1 MPTRPK
7 FFPASVSRYLDPK
20 ERSWDTVVAEKGKLV
35 LDSEKI
41 LEQDLR
47 ELDRIRDLAR
57 AVPSGWIRGQSRGD
71 AYGEFSYDAPWLPG
85 PVLNPDFVPNTF
97 HMQKVQALV
106 AGMLLDIEYTNTDT
120 KGDNLI
126 VLDAPDPPGAPPV
139 FKRTDF
145 VFLEVWL
152 ALVSDSPAARGTLT
166 VSDPVTSSP
175 GDTITVDGVVFTGVL
190 VPPAPNQFQIFNGS
204 PTNTA
209 ASISAQINA
218 TVGTVTTVANANVV
232 QITAAV
238 SGVAG
243 NAITLGSSNP
253 AAILASGGF
262 LTGGVDTPNK
272 PTQDSIYRHG
282 NVASSAAVAL
292 PDDIED
298 PVVAAETTKRVQ
310 IQYRIRHTG
319 MAEGIDFKLQ
329 NDGFSN
335 PNVLAQGSQSA
346 PVALYPFVPADL
358 KTVISNSDA
367 RDGVAGP
374 EIGYGILDNGL
385 WIAGDGTQ
393 TSATALGTIDG
404 FVYAIPLAMV
414 FRKNDATGAGGFNPS
429 TNTNGALLYNHALF
443 VNSNLFN
450 PAVAVGE
457 SDRPDGAFAD
467 AIGDTDVLDL
477 RRHVKFTG
485 QDLAAELQYQ
495 MQALQD
501 GEFRTWAIDTASKQ
515 EMGAG
520 SGDVSTRN
528 MVANEIGRTGP
539 VEGIPPNKGGNPP
552 LSGDTTRGVTI
563 RNFDHFARRFG
574 DQPVVER
581 VVLALYPTDDEV
593 GPPAHPGKY
602 VVRPGYAAAFFGW
615 AEGDEI
621 NIDLLALNA
630 TTLGDFDP
638 NNVVSI
644 PGPAPTGTIFDYAPP
659 GSFIT
664 DILSIYHDDGNWN
677 VAVDQT
683 LKPTTIV
690 GLGTSHV
697 QITLDVNPI
706 QVTGGVNAA
715 AHDMVGTNG
724 TGDVGSQRRVFVEL
738 EITYPLGVG
747 LTDTPDLQITPDPGP
762 WPYGPMLENW
772 LPTGPDQRPLDMENR
787 LAPTFRQGFREVG
800 IEYIANDPSNG
811 GGNLGVPVG
820 TITPDTVV
828 SRDPL
833 TLVAD
838 RRFYGDSV
846 TSVFVT
852 DANDGNPRDVDDPNT
867 HFGSSTRLITL
878 NNTGIPPAVPLSG
891 AGQTLC
897 EIRYFGQDPI
907 PNFGG
912 AGLGYQQT
920 IFFRTNA
927 PQTVGVKEGVIS
939 TTIQDFPYTGAVGPL
954 PSTLEVEPLYISQN
968 VWTGQVGMGSVE
980 LPFPYFAPLDQLPVN
995 DGQTEVP
1002 PAPDT
1007 FPGEYYFAAT
1017 ANISIDDFDAETG
1030 TLALQSLVPADGS
1043 TEWEIGGTPAT
1054 DVPFKDAE
1062 FRAVYPIINRSS
1074 HRPTAMAQ
1082 GMSNVVRHKVFMPVL
1097 ARARQDSSL
1106 FRKDELLLLVITRWA
1121 VLDADN
1127 VLIFADAGGNTGV
1140 GVFRTKNLLMT
1151 AGNQE

>member
-7 FFPASVSRYLDPK
+7 FFPPSVSRYLDPK
-20 ERSWDTVVAEKGKLV
+20 ERSWDTVVAEEGKLV

-41 LEQDLR
+41 LEQDLL
-47 ELDRIRDLAR
+47 ELDRLRDMAR
-57 AVPSGWIRGQSRGD
+57 TVPSGWVRGQSRGD
-71 AYGEFSYDAPWLPG
+71 AYNEFSYDAPWLAG
-85 PVLNPDFVPNTF
+85 PVLNPDFTPNAF

-106 AGMLLDIEYTNTDT
+106 AGMLLDIEYVETDT

-126 VLDAPDPPGAPPV
+126 VLDVPDPPGAPPV

-152 ALVSDSPAARGTLT
+152 ALVSDSPSARGSLT
-166 VSDPVTSSP
+166 VNDPVVAAP
-175 GDTITVDGVVFTGVL
+175 GDTITVDGLVFTGVL
-190 VPPAPNQFQIFNGS
+190 IPPAANQFQIFGGS

-209 ASISAQINA
+209 TSIATQINA
-218 TVGTVTTVANANVV
+218 SAAAVTAVANANIV
-232 QITAAV
+232 QITADV

-253 AAILASGGF
+253 AGILASGGF
-262 LTGGVDTPNK
+262 LTGGADTPNK

-282 NVASSAAVAL
+282 NVDSSAAVAL

-298 PVVAAETTKRVQ
+298 PAVGAETTKRVQ

-335 PNVLAQGSQSA
+335 PNILAQGSQVA

-358 KTVISNSDA
+358 KTVIDNSDA

-374 EIGYGILDNGL
+374 DIGYGLLDNGL
-385 WIAGDGTQ
+385 WIAGEGTA
-393 TSATALGTIDG
+393 TSATDLGTIDG
-404 FVYAIPLAMV
+404 FVYAIPLCMV
-414 FRKNDATGAGGFNPS
+414 FRRNDATGSGGFNPEN
-429 TNTNGALLYNHALF
+429 NTNGGILYNHAAT
-443 VNSNLFN
+443 VNPFLFN
-450 PAVAVGE
+450 TAVAVGE

-467 AIGDTDVLDL
+467 AIVDTDVLDL

-485 QDLAAELQYQ
+485 QDLAAETQYQ

-501 GEFRTWAIDTASKQ
+501 GAFRTWAIDTASKQ
-515 EMGAG
+515 VMGGG

-528 MVANEIGRTGP
+528 LVANEIGRTGP
-539 VEGIPPNKGGNPP
+539 IQGTPPAKGGNPP
-552 LSGDTTRGVTI
+552 FSGDTTRGVTI

-581 VVLALYPTDDEV
+581 VVLELLPTDDEV
-593 GPPAHPGKY
+593 GPPAHPGKF
-602 VVRPGYAAAFFGW
+602 VVRPAYAAAFLGW

-621 NIDLLALNA
+621 NIDLLELNA

-644 PGPAPTGTIFDYAPP
+644 PGPAPTGTVLDYAPP
-659 GSFIT
+659 GSIIT
-664 DILSIYHDDGNWN
+664 DILSLYHDDGNFN
-677 VAVDQT
+677 VIVDQT
-683 LKPTTIV
+683 LKPTTII

-697 QITLDVNPI
+697 QITLDINPT
-706 QVTGGVNAA
+706 QVTGGLNAA
-715 AHDMVGTNG
+715 DHDMVGTNG
-724 TGDVGSQRRVFVEL
+724 TGDVGSPRRVFVEL
-738 EITYPLGVG
+738 ELTYPLGVG
-747 LTDTPDLQITPDPGP
+747 LTDTPDLEVVPDPSP
-762 WPYGPMLENW
+762 YPYGPMLEDW
-772 LPTGPDQRPLDMENR
+772 VSAGPDQRPLDMEDR
-787 LAPTFRQGFREVG
+787 LAPSFRQGFREVMV
-800 IEYIANDPSNG
+800 EYIANDPTAG
-811 GGNLGVPVG
+811 GGNTGIPIG
-820 TITPDTVV
+820 TLTLDTIV

-833 TLVAD
+833 SLVLD
-838 RRFYGDSV
+838 RRFYGDAV
-846 TSVFVT
+846 TSVLVT
-852 DANDGNPRDVDDPNT
+852 DADAGTPRDVDDPNSD
-867 HFGSSTRLITL
+867 FGSSTRLAVL
-878 NNTGIPPAVPLSG
+878 NNTGFPPAIPLSG

-897 EIRYFGQDPI
+897 EVRYFAQDPI

-912 AGLGYQQT
+912 AGLGYQQV
-920 IFFRTNA
+920 IYFRTNA
-927 PQTVGVKEGVIS
+927 PQTVGTKEGVIS

-954 PSTLEVEPLYISQN
+954 PSTLEVEPLYISPN

-995 DGQTEVP
+995 DGSTEIP

-1030 TLALQSLVPADGS
+1030 TLALHALVPADGS
-1043 TEWEIGGTPAT
+1043 TDWTLGGTPTT

-1062 FRAVYPIINRSS
+1062 FRAVYPVINRSS
-1074 HRPTAMAQ
+1074 HRPTAMGQ
-1082 GMSNVVRHKVFMPVL
+1082 GMSNVVRHKVFQPVL
-1097 ARARQDSSL
+1097 VRAGQDSSL
-1106 FRKDELLLLVITRWA
+1106 FRKDEVLLLVLTRWA
-1121 VLDADN
+1121 VLDANNDMT
-1127 VLIFADAGGNTGV
+1127 FADAEGNTGV